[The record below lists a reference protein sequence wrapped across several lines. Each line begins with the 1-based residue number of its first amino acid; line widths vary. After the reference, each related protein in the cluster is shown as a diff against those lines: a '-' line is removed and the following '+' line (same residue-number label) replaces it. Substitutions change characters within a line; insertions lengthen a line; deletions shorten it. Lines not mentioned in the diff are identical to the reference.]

1 MTLRHAQGRALR
13 QAQDNVPAL
22 VLTAGLAT
30 RLRPLS
36 LVRAKAALP
45 VAGTPLVIRILQ
57 WLRDCGIT
65 DAVLNLHHL
74 PHTLAGCVGDGS
86 SLEMRVRYSW
96 EVPILGSAGGP
107 RRAIPL
113 LLAHESGPRH
123 TFVIVNGDT
132 LTDLDVSAVIDDHR
146 SSGALATLA
155 VVPHTEPDKYGG
167 VLVAADGAVT
177 GFVPV
182 GSHEPSFHFFGVQVV
197 EAEAFARVPENMPFA
212 TFGRLYPELI
222 AERRGSVRAFRCSNT
237 YLDIGTPSDYL
248 TTSLHLASRE
258 GHATLI
264 GARTRIDESASV
276 DRSILWDDVVIDAD
290 VMLRDCV
297 VTDGVTV
304 PADTSWHGVSIRKAT
319 GELAP
324 GEKQIDGLAI
334 APL

>member
-1 MTLRHAQGRALR
+1 
-13 QAQDNVPAL
+13 
-22 VLTAGLAT
+22 
-30 RLRPLS
+30 
-36 LVRAKAALP
+36 
-45 VAGTPLVIRILQ
+45 
-57 WLRDCGIT
+57 
-65 DAVLNLHHL
+65 
-74 PHTLAGCVGDGS
+74 LAGCVGDGS
-86 SLEMRVRYSW
+86 SLDMRVRYSW

-113 LLAHESGPRH
+113 LLARKSGPRH

-177 GFVPV
+177 GFVPA
-182 GSHEPSFHFFGVQVV
+182 GSHEPSFDFFGVEVV
-197 EAEAFARVPENMPFA
+197 EAEAFARVPDKTPFA
-212 TFGRLYPELI
+212 TVGRLYPELI
-222 AERRGSVRAFRCSNT
+222 AERRGSVRAFRCSNA

-264 GARTRIDESASV
+264 GARTRIHESARV
-276 DRSILWDDVVIDAD
+276 DRSILWDDVVIEAD
-290 VMLRDCV
+290 VMLRECI

-319 GELAP
+319 GEIAP
-324 GEKQIDGLAI
+324 AEKQIDGLAI